1 MRVYLKIHRQNGID
15 TVACCDELLLNQIF
29 IEGNLKIEISDRFF
43 GGDLLSIDK
52 AGEILKKALYF
63 NIVGENIT
71 NKAIALKILS
81 KEGVKKISNIP
92 MAIKMMF

>member
-15 TVACCDELLLNQIF
+15 TVACCDELLLNKIF
-29 IEGNLKIEISDRFF
+29 MEGNLKIEISDRFF
-43 GGDLLSIDK
+43 GVDLISIDK
-52 AGEILKKALYF
+52 AGELLKKVSYF

-81 KEGVKKISNIP
+81 TEGVKKINNIP

>member
-1 MRVYLKIHRQNGID
+1 MRVYLKIHRRNGID

-43 GGDLLSIDK
+43 GGDLLNIDK
-52 AGEILKKALYF
+52 AVELLKKASYF

>member
-1 MRVYLKIHRQNGID
+1 MKVYLKIHRQNGID
-15 TVACCDELLLNQIF
+15 TVACCDELLLNQIL
-29 IEGNLKIEISDRFF
+29 IEGKLKVEISDRFF

-52 AGEILKKALYF
+52 AVELLKKALYF

-81 KEGVKKISNIP
+81 KEGVKKINNIP

>member
-1 MRVYLKIHRQNGID
+1 MRVYLKIHRRNGID

-52 AGEILKKALYF
+52 AVELLKNASYF

>member
-1 MRVYLKIHRQNGID
+1 MRVYLKIHRRNGID

-52 AGEILKKALYF
+52 AVELLKKALYF

-81 KEGVKKISNIP
+81 KEGVKKINNIP

>member
-15 TVACCDELLLNQIF
+15 TVACCDELLLNQVF

-43 GGDLLSIDK
+43 GGDLLNIDK
-52 AGEILKKALYF
+52 AVELLKKASHF

-71 NKAIALKILS
+71 NEAIALKILS
-81 KEGVKKISNIP
+81 KEGVKKINNIP

>member
-43 GGDLLSIDK
+43 RGDLVSIDK
-52 AGEILKKALYF
+52 AGELLKKASYF

-81 KEGVKKISNIP
+81 KQGIKKINSIP

>member
-29 IEGNLKIEISDRFF
+29 IEGNLKIEISDGFF

-52 AGEILKKALYF
+52 AVELLKNASHF

-71 NKAIALKILS
+71 NKVIAHKILP
-81 KEGVKKISNIP
+81 KEGVKKINNIP

>member
-1 MRVYLKIHRQNGID
+1 MKVYLKIHRRNGID

-52 AGEILKKALYF
+52 AVEVLKKALYF

-71 NKAIALKILS
+71 NKVIAHKILS
-81 KEGVKKISNIP
+81 EEGVKKINNIP

>member
-1 MRVYLKIHRQNGID
+1 MRVYLKVHRRNGID
-15 TVACCDELLLNQIF
+15 TVACCDELLLNKIL
-29 IEGNLKIEISDRFF
+29 IEGNLKIEINNRFF

-52 AGEILKKALYF
+52 AVELLKKALYF

-71 NKAIALKILS
+71 NMAIAHKILP
-81 KEGVKKISNIP
+81 KEGVKKINNIP

>member
-1 MRVYLKIHRQNGID
+1 MRVYVKIHSQNGIE

-29 IEGNLKIEISDRFF
+29 IEGNLKIEISYRFF

-52 AGEILKKALYF
+52 ALELLKNASYF

-71 NKAIALKILS
+71 SKAIALKILS
-81 KEGVKKISNIP
+81 KEGVKKINNIP
-92 MAIKMMF
+92 MAMKMMF